1 MNKVNNKLLK
11 DFINNPIDKL
21 IEYNI
26 NNKITYF
33 MSEDKEYKFFI
44 FHSYNNETAY
54 NFNHS
59 IINPGHDSY
68 VTNENSVYPVNL
80 YLLMRLF
87 YETKN

>member
-33 MSEDKEYKFFI
+33 ISEDKEYKFFI
-44 FHSYNNETAY
+44 FHSYNVETAY

-59 IINPGHDSY
+59 IINPRHDSY
-68 VTNENSVYPVNL
+68 ITNENSVYPVNL

>member
-26 NNKITYF
+26 NNKIYYF

-44 FHSYNNETAY
+44 FHSYNNKTAY
-54 NFNHS
+54 DFNH
-59 IINPGHDSY
+59 
-68 VTNENSVYPVNL
+68 L
-80 YLLMRLF
+80 
-87 YETKN
+87 

>member
-26 NNKITYF
+26 NNKIIYF
-33 MSEDKEYKFFI
+33 MSENKEYKFFI
-44 FHSYNNETAY
+44 FHSYNVETAY
-54 NFNHS
+54 NFNHF
-59 IINPGHDSY
+59 IINPGYDRY
-68 VTNENSVYPVNL
+68 VTNENSIYSVNL